1 MLASTSFAGRPVKI
15 SQMSNTARSATDSP
29 WFWVCMFATAAL
41 IGLAAIGPKYT
52 LRQAQIEREFQ
63 GRQRAAQ
70 NVQGQAT
77 TGQLSTPQQ
86 TLITLRPLFY
96 AFAALISI
104 AWFLFWQHR
113 IRRPQSLTPDL

>member
-1 MLASTSFAGRPVKI
+1 MNSETRP
-15 SQMSNTARSATDSP
+15 ATDSP

-41 IGLAAIGPKYT
+41 VALAAIGPKYT

-70 NVQGQAT
+70 NVQGQAPS
-77 TGQLSTPQQ
+77 GQLSTPQQ

-104 AWFLFWQHR
+104 AWFLFWQHQYHSKR
-113 IRRPQSLTPDL
+113 SSRPTSDL

>member
-1 MLASTSFAGRPVKI
+1 MTKMKAETRP
-15 SQMSNTARSATDSP
+15 ATDSP

-41 IGLAAIGPKYT
+41 IGLAAIAPKYT

-70 NVQGQAT
+70 NVQGQAP

-104 AWFLFWQHR
+104 AWFLFWQHH
-113 IRRPQSLTPDL
+113 IRRPQSLTPDP